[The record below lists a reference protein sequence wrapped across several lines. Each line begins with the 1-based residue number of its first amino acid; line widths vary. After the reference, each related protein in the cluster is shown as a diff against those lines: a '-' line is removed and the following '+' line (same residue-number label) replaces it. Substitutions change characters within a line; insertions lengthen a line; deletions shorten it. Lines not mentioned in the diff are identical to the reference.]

1 MIVFIGSFSAGHDR
15 RKSANLR
22 LSRLTE
28 VADENNETF
37 PID

>member
-1 MIVFIGSFSAGHDR
+1 MSYIGSVAALRDGQ
-15 RKSANLR
+15 KPANLR

-37 PID
+37 LID